1 MKLKKYII
9 VGLIFLIQKTNFKK
23 RRNKMENNL
32 TDKDIRI
39 LNKMYVILNK
49 KI

>member
-1 MKLKKYII
+1 
-9 VGLIFLIQKTNFKK
+9 
-23 RRNKMENNL
+23 MENNL

-49 KI
+49 KYSLLREL

>member
-1 MKLKKYII
+1 MKLKNYII
-9 VGLIFLIQKTNFKK
+9 NGLIVLIQKTNFKK

-39 LNKMYVILNK
+39 LNKKYSLL
-49 KI
+49 